1 VTAEGAVATANL
13 ELVLDRLDTGG
24 QTRIPLRHAGGGG
37 AHMPDMPGMD
47 HGPAVDPDAPARF
60 VADAVVLPPGSRWD
74 ASVLL
79 LSEPGGTEISRQR
92 FSFELDDAAVARGR
106 AGGPVDFGLLTAGL
120 LAAGGAL
127 SIGLGLGGT
136 RLPRCDV
143 VASRIALGAGGAVA
157 VALGLVIGLGRLG
170 LLG

>member
-1 VTAEGAVATANL
+1 
-13 ELVLDRLDTGG
+13 
-24 QTRIPLRHAGGGG
+24 
-37 AHMPDMPGMD
+37 
-47 HGPAVDPDAPARF
+47 
-60 VADAVVLPPGSRWD
+60 
-74 ASVLL
+74 
-79 LSEPGGTEISRQR
+79 
-92 FSFELDDAAVARGR
+92 
-106 AGGPVDFGLLTAGL
+106 VDFGLLTAGL